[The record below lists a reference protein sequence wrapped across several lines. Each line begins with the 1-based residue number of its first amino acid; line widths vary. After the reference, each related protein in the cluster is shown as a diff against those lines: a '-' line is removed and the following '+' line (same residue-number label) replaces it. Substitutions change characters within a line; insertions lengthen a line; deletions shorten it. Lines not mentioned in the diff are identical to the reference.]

1 LKKIVPYL
9 LIAVVLSAIIFLIY
23 KDGKEEGGIRQLDRR
38 MSFRIRDKIPYGTF
52 VAYEN
57 LQRLFPK
64 ASISTDKNRPG
75 DWQTLTA
82 YQKRQALVIISP
94 FFNAEQSDLD
104 NLLEFVKEGNDVFV
118 STMKVSYYVEKIL
131 KCDIYYPSNV
141 IQGAWRINDDDTL
154 NVSLDVPAQNKPRE
168 YSYPGQRNDFW
179 FYKYDTLTS
188 SVLGYNKDGKPN
200 FIQLKAGKGN
210 FYLQLAPMA
219 FTNYF
224 LLHKKN
230 MEYYDRSLSLL
241 SPGTKAIV
249 WDEYYVTKGDT
260 NERNDNDNKSSWLSV
275 FFSYRSLRWAMIT
288 AMLALLVYILM
299 EMRRKQRPIPV
310 IHPPKNDSLDFV
322 KTIGRLYH
330 DKGDHRNL
338 CLKMGA
344 YFLEHVRMRY
354 KLATTTLDD
363 EFVKNLSYKTGI
375 AESELKSIVV
385 VINHLPEMQ
394 SVSAEQLVTF
404 HKQLESFYKTA

>member
-1 LKKIVPYL
+1 MKKTFPYL
-9 LIAVVLSAIIFLIY
+9 LMAVVLAAVLFLIY
-23 KDGKEEGGIRQLDRR
+23 KGDRGVKEQRTLDRR
-38 MSFRIRDKIPYGTF
+38 MSFRIRDKIPYGTY
-52 VAYEN
+52 VAYQS
-57 LQRLFPK
+57 LQRLFPE
-64 ASISTDKNRPG
+64 ATISTDKNRPG
-75 DWQTLTA
+75 EWQTLTP

-94 FFNAEQSDLD
+94 FFNAEQSDID

-118 STMKVSYYVEKIL
+118 SAMKVSYYVEKLL
-131 KCDIYYPSNV
+131 KCDIYYPSGV
-141 IQGAWRINDDDTL
+141 IESGWQMNGNDTL
-154 NVSLDVPAQNKPRE
+154 SVSLDVPAQNQPHE
-168 YSYPGQRNDFW
+168 YSYPGQRYDFW

-188 SVLGYNKDGKPN
+188 SVLGYNKEGKPN
-200 FIQLKAGKGN
+200 FVRLKAGKGN

-241 SPGTKAIV
+241 SPDTKAIV
-249 WDEYYVTKGDT
+249 WDEFYVLKGDT
-260 NERNDNDNKSSWLSV
+260 SERDKDDSKPNWLSV
-275 FFSYRSLRWAMIT
+275 FFSYPSLRWAMIT
-288 AMLALLVYILM
+288 AIIALVVYVLM

-338 CLKMGA
+338 CIKMGA

-354 KLATTTLDD
+354 KLSTTTLDD

-375 AESELKSIVV
+375 DENELKAIVT
-385 VINHLPEMQ
+385 VINHLPEQ
-394 SVSAEQLVTF
+394 DSVSPGQLVTF